1 MSVINWGAVHPNN
14 EPRPA
19 VPVITPYSPQAGD
32 DLTTLA
38 DHLINDH
45 GYQRENV
52 TLPGATPEQEW
63 AMLQRLHW
71 SALILSAPVARNT
84 PGETPS

>member
-1 MSVINWGAVHPNN
+1 MNGINWAAVHPNN

-19 VPVITPYSPQAGD
+19 VPVITPYNPAAGD

-38 DHLINDH
+38 EHLVTDH
-45 GYQRENV
+45 GYAPENT
-52 TLPGATPEQEW
+52 TLPGATPDQEW

-71 SALILSAPVARNT
+71 SALILSAPVTLNT
-84 PGETPS
+84 PGANPS